1 MNGPRRA
8 QSEVVGVVLLL
19 GLTIVVTGAT
29 VAIGSDAI
37 DSTQQQVESTNAEN
51 VLSHVDAKAS
61 LVALGSAESQSI
73 DLPRTDADRYA
84 VNPDA
89 GWVRVRY
96 VNGTGDENLNETMP
110 LGAVT
115 YTNDDAE
122 IAYQGGGVWRSQG
135 NGTMMITPPE
145 IHYEDGTLT
154 LPIISMNGSANGGG
168 STMTLTQTGASTV
181 VYPNASRDWTNPL
194 TEGTVYVTIQSDY
207 YRAWARYFE
216 SRTRTDIDVD
226 DSRQQVTMRLV
237 ESTNNPT
244 VGGAIVS
251 TAGDHLRIQSGAIV
265 DSYNSSVGNYS
276 ETAAENTSVITA
288 GSVKVQ
294 GSGTRVKGDLVAG
307 GDVTVQSGAQ
317 ITGDLSYGGDL
328 TLRGSDPVGGT
339 VSGDVSIPSLSSA
352 DGMINA
358 KRDTLRNDSVNDNDA
373 ADDIDASTD
382 SLRDGQTSW
391 ELDAGRYY
399 LSDLVLKQDE
409 QLTLD
414 TTDGNIELVVDGRL
428 KLKGDSDV
436 TVEGEGRVNVYTNGP
451 LRVQSDARMVVP
463 DQNAPQLWVYMKSH
477 EQAKIQ
483 GHGVFVGVIYGPSSG
498 PNPGV
503 SVRVQS
509 TADVYGGIVG
519 YVDHTQGSGNI
530 HYDEALRGENVFDT
544 EYVATIN
551 YLHVTNQTVNVS
563 T

>member
-1 MNGPRRA
+1 MSGARRA

-19 GLTIVVTGAT
+19 GLTILVTGAT

-51 VLSHVDAKAS
+51 VLSHVDAKTS
-61 LVALGSAESQSI
+61 LVALGSSESQSI
-73 DLPRTDADRYA
+73 DLPRTDADQYA
-84 VNPDA
+84 VHPDD

-96 VNGTGDENLNETMP
+96 ENSTESVTVVNRS

-115 YTNDDAE
+115 YANGDAE
-122 IAYQGGGVWRSQG
+122 IAYQGGAVWRSQG
-135 NGTMMITPPE
+135 DGTVMVTPPE

-154 LPIISMNGSANGGG
+154 LPIISMSGSTNGGG
-168 STMTLTQTGASTV
+168 STMTLTQTEASTV

-207 YRAWARYFE
+207 YRAWAQYFRT
-216 SRTRTDIDVD
+216 RTRTDIGVD
-226 DSRQQVTMRLV
+226 DSHERVTMRLV
-237 ESTNNPT
+237 ESTDNPT
-244 VGGAIVS
+244 VAGAIVS
-251 TAGDHLRIQSGAIV
+251 TAGDDLRIQSGAIV
-265 DSYNSSVGNYS
+265 DSYNSSAGNYS
-276 ETAAENTSVITA
+276 ETGAENTSVVTA

-294 GSGTRVKGDLVAG
+294 GSGTRIKGDLVAG
-307 GDVTVQSGAQ
+307 DDVTVQSGAR
-317 ITGDLSYGGDL
+317 ITGNLSYGGDL
-328 TLRGSDPVGGT
+328 KLKGSDPVGGT
-339 VSGDVSIPSLSSA
+339 VSSGVSIPSLSSA
-352 DGMINA
+352 DSMINA
-358 KRDTLRNDSVNDNDA
+358 KRNRFQNDSVNDNDDA
-373 ADDIDASTD
+373 AAIDASTNTLYD
-382 SLRDGQTSW
+382 DQTPWTLS
-391 ELDAGRYY
+391 AGRYY
-399 LSDLVLKQDE
+399 LSELVLKQDE

-414 TTDGNIELVVDGRL
+414 TTSGNIDLVVDGPL
-428 KLKGDSDV
+428 KLKGDSDI
-436 TVEGEGRVNVYTNGP
+436 TVEGEGRVNVYTTGEM
-451 LRVQSDARMVVP
+451 RVQSDARMVVP
-463 DQNAPQLWVYMKSH
+463 DQKAPQLWVYMKSH

-483 GHGVFVGVIYGPSSG
+483 GQGVFVGVIYGPSAG

-530 HYDEALRGENVFDT
+530 HYDEALRNEHVFDT

-551 YLHVTNQTVNVS
+551 YLHVTTQTVNAS

>member
-1 MNGPRRA
+1 MSGARRA

-19 GLTIVVTGAT
+19 GLTILVTGAT

-51 VLSHVDAKAS
+51 VLSHVDAKTS
-61 LVALGSAESQSI
+61 LVALGSSESQSI
-73 DLPRTDADRYA
+73 DLPRTDADQYA
-84 VNPDA
+84 VHPDD

-96 VNGTGDENLNETMP
+96 ENSTESVTVVNRS
-110 LGAVT
+110 LGAVI
-115 YTNDDAE
+115 YANGDAE
-122 IAYQGGGVWRSQG
+122 IAYQGGAVWRSQG
-135 NGTMMITPPE
+135 DGTVMVTPPE

-154 LPIISMNGSANGGG
+154 LPIISMSGSTNGGG
-168 STMTLTQTGASTV
+168 STMTLTQTEASTV

-207 YRAWARYFE
+207 YRAWAQYFRT
-216 SRTRTDIDVD
+216 RTRTDIGVD
-226 DSRQQVTMRLV
+226 DSHERVTMRLV
-237 ESTNNPT
+237 ESTDNPT
-244 VGGAIVS
+244 VAGAIVS
-251 TAGDHLRIQSGAIV
+251 TAGDDLRIQSGAIV
-265 DSYNSSVGNYS
+265 DSYNSSAGNYS
-276 ETAAENTSVITA
+276 ETGAENTSVVTA

-294 GSGTRVKGDLVAG
+294 GSGTRIKGDLVAG
-307 GDVTVQSGAQ
+307 DDVTVQSGAR
-317 ITGDLSYGGDL
+317 ITGNLSYGGDL
-328 TLRGSDPVGGT
+328 KLKGSDPVGGT
-339 VSGDVSIPSLSSA
+339 VSSGVSIPSLSSA

-358 KRDTLRNDSVNDNDA
+358 KRNRFQNDSVNDNDDA
-373 ADDIDASTD
+373 AAIDASTNTLYD
-382 SLRDGQTSW
+382 DQTPWTLS
-391 ELDAGRYY
+391 AGRYY
-399 LSDLVLKQDE
+399 LSELVLKQDE

-414 TTDGNIELVVDGRL
+414 TTSGNINLVVDGPL
-428 KLKGDSDV
+428 KLKGDSDI
-436 TVEGEGRVNVYTNGP
+436 TVEGEGRVNVYTTGEM
-451 LRVQSDARMVVP
+451 RVQSDARMVVP
-463 DQNAPQLWVYMKSH
+463 DQKAPQLWVYMKSH

-483 GHGVFVGVIYGPSSG
+483 GQGVFVGVIYGPSAG

-530 HYDEALRGENVFDT
+530 HYDEALRNEHVFDT

-551 YLHVTNQTVNVS
+551 YLHVTTQTVNAS